1 MTTIHIVQNREEYGE
16 IENIKAFFV
25 EGEAKD
31 YMNHLKDR
39 LREFNQLFDENPDIN
54 HEEYED
60 VMGIDQLHIAAME
73 VY

>member
-1 MTTIHIVQNREEYGE
+1 MTTIYIVQNREEYGE
-16 IENIKAFFV
+16 IKNIKAFFDHDK
-25 EGEAKD
+25 AIH

-39 LREFNQLFDENPDIN
+39 LREFNQLFAEDPDIN

-60 VMGIDQLHIAAME
+60 VMGIDQLHIATME